1 MKVIITE
8 TQLRNLILESGSDD
22 FDFRPSHKI
31 GNRAIDKLN
40 KGSVGSRG
48 GGYRDADVS
57 MFVGD
62 SNKTKL
68 PKDELIKKTKYKNNL
83 YNQVSDLRSKIKD
96 LENGTLGRDGKMLL
110 KKLINQ
116 RKDLIKLMQSIEDS
130 NNPDET
136 MRQWEI
142 SKNKEE
148 ETLKR
153 KEEQLKRK
161 KEQKLLIEK
170 ELIRDI
176 FKPIRMFSE
185 KYRDKSYSFMKEQ
198 GLLDVLNKLKDDTK
212 KRLESSFKE
221 GLISGS
227 TYKYYLKGI
236 EYGRVFI
243 LNN

>member
-40 KGSVGSRG
+40 KGSVGSKG

-62 SNKTKL
+62 SNKIKL
-68 PKDELIKKTKYKNNL
+68 PKEELDKKIKYKNNL
-83 YNQVSDLRSKIKD
+83 FKKVSELRNEIKD
-96 LENGTLGRDGKMLL
+96 LESVTLGRDGKMLL

-130 NNPDET
+130 NNPDDT

-148 ETLKR
+148 EK
-153 KEEQLKRK
+153 
-161 KEQKLLIEK
+161 
-170 ELIRDI
+170 
-176 FKPIRMFSE
+176 
-185 KYRDKSYSFMKEQ
+185 
-198 GLLDVLNKLKDDTK
+198 
-212 KRLESSFKE
+212 
-221 GLISGS
+221 
-227 TYKYYLKGI
+227 
-236 EYGRVFI
+236 
-243 LNN
+243 